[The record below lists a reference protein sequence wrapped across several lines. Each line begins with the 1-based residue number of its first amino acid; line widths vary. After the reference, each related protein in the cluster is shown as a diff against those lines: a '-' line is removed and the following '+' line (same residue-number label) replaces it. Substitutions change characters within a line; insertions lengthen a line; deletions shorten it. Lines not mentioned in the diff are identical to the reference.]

1 MPLSPPGRSAE
12 LTRPVTDAIV
22 VAAGSSRRM
31 AGVDKLDAQLA
42 GRPLLAMSVA
52 AMAGARGIREV
63 IVVTAASRVDDLRQ
77 AAWLTRLGARVVA
90 GGERRSDSVLAGLME
105 SDAEVVLVH
114 DGARPLAS
122 SALAEAVS
130 LAAAEHG
137 AAIPVLPVADSL
149 KLTDAGRVAGSLDRR
164 NIVRAQTP
172 QAARREL
179 LLAAFS
185 AAAGESFTDE
195 AGLLE
200 AHGVPVVTVPG
211 EALNIK
217 VTERAD
223 LELVSSVLAGRGRAA
238 GSRIGVGYDS
248 HPFGPEDG
256 LWLGGILFEE
266 APRLFGHS
274 DGDVALHALATAI
287 LSACGLGDLGR
298 HFPSTDPQHRDAASA
313 EMLAGVVTRAAEA
326 GWRPAAA
333 QVSLLGARPRLGA
346 ERLEA
351 MRQRVAEVLVLDLDL
366 VAVAA
371 SSANLAGPEGAG
383 RVVSAN
389 ALATLVRT

>member
-1 MPLSPPGRSAE
+1 MNP
-12 LTRPVTDAIV
+12 PVTDAIV

-42 GRPLLAMSVA
+42 GRPLLAMSVE
-52 AMAGARGIREV
+52 AMAGARGIRRV

-77 AAWLTRLGARVVA
+77 ATWLTRLGARVVA

-164 NIVRAQTP
+164 SIVRAQTP

-238 GSRIGVGYDS
+238 GPRIGVGYDS

-298 HFPSTDPQHRDAASA
+298 HFPSTDPQHRGAASA
-313 EMLAGVVTRAAEA
+313 KMLAGVVTRAAEA

-351 MRQRVAEVLVLDLDL
+351 MRRRVAEVLALDLEL
-366 VAVAA
+366 VAVSA

>member
-1 MPLSPPGRSAE
+1 M
-12 LTRPVTDAIV
+12 TRPVTDAIV

-31 AGVDKLDAQLA
+31 AGVDKLDAPLA

-52 AMAGARGIREV
+52 AMAGARGIRRV

-90 GGERRSDSVLAGLME
+90 GGERRSESVLAGLME

-223 LELVSSVLAGRGRAA
+223 LELVSSVLAGRGRATD
-238 GSRIGVGYDS
+238 SRIGVGYDS

-256 LWLGGILFEE
+256 LWLGGVLFEE

>member
-1 MPLSPPGRSAE
+1 MNP
-12 LTRPVTDAIV
+12 PVTDAIV

-42 GRPLLAMSVA
+42 GRPLLAMSVE
-52 AMAGARGIREV
+52 AMAGARGIRRV

-77 AAWLTRLGARVVA
+77 ATWLTRLGARVVA

-298 HFPSTDPQHRDAASA
+298 HFPSTDPQHRGAASA
-313 EMLAGVVTRAAEA
+313 KMLAGVVTRAAEA

-351 MRQRVAEVLVLDLDL
+351 MRRRVAEVLALDLEL
-366 VAVAA
+366 VAVSA